1 MFTVKDTNL
10 CNQMNLMGQS
20 IFLIEVTRL
29 EERIATVKVSLLV
42 WFTSVV
48 LYYFLI
54 IAFNRLA
61 GIYSYTRFILAK
73 TVGCLPEYSLYET
86 ENRRVAE
93 FNHSS

>member
-1 MFTVKDTNL
+1 MFIVKDTNF

-48 LYYFLI
+48 LYYF
-54 IAFNRLA
+54 
-61 GIYSYTRFILAK
+61 
-73 TVGCLPEYSLYET
+73 
-86 ENRRVAE
+86 
-93 FNHSS
+93 

>member
-1 MFTVKDTNL
+1 MFIVKDTNL

-48 LYYFLI
+48 LNYF
-54 IAFNRLA
+54 
-61 GIYSYTRFILAK
+61 
-73 TVGCLPEYSLYET
+73 
-86 ENRRVAE
+86 
-93 FNHSS
+93 

>member
-42 WFTSVV
+42 
-48 LYYFLI
+48 LLHQLCCI
-54 IAFNRLA
+54 IFKSLPSTALLE
-61 GIYSYTRFILAK
+61 YTVTLDSF
-73 TVGCLPEYSLYET
+73 
-86 ENRRVAE
+86 
-93 FNHSS
+93 